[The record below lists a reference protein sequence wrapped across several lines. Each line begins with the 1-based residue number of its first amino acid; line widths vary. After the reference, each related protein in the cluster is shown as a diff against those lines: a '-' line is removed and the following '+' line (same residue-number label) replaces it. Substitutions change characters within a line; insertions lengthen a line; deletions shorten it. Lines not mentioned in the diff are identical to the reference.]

1 MLIDARNLL
10 NRRTEE
16 LELMVKKLE
25 DLDAQFGECMQQIK
39 DAKQKQFE
47 DLQKAVQEDSEHVM
61 NNLPSHILVNISIYL
76 VPLSLF

>member
-1 MLIDARNLL
+1 
-10 NRRTEE
+10 
-16 LELMVKKLE
+16 
-25 DLDAQFGECMQQIK
+25 MQQIKDMVEEK